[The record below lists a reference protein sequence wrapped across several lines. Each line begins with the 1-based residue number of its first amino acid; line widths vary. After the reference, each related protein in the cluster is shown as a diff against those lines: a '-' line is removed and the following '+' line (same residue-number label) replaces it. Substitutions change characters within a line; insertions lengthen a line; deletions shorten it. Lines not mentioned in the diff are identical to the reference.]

1 MLIIFNISSLT
12 DEENVSINAGTSG
25 ELTLLEKHLWG
36 LKRRERDD
44 AEGLG
49 NFRGQPLG

>member
-25 ELTLLEKHLWG
+25 ELTLLEKQKG
-36 LKRRERDD
+36 IICGD
-44 AEGLG
+44 
-49 NFRGQPLG
+49 